1 MQAVAA
7 AVEVKIQAAVAQV
20 APAAAGQVQI
30 KHNLVVE
37 QQLPAQQIPAVAV
50 AVVVE
55 TTLVRAELAAQ
66 VL

>member
-1 MQAVAA
+1 MRVAVVVA
-7 AVEVKIQAAVAQV
+7 EVKIQAAVAQV

-37 QQLPAQQIPAVAV
+37 QQLPALTIPAVAV
-50 AVVVE
+50 VVVVE